1 MSSGLSAPREPGAA
15 RDGSGWERRW
25 DERYSREYYVNVGL
39 DLSQWEAP
47 QGVTF
52 TEEQPQTSVAA
63 EQRPQVAAAATSG
76 GPSVPVPPNL
86 TLRQFLRSLEKSQD
100 GRWVKSASLT
110 ADVTQQKRVAIE
122 MITVLAAQ
130 LLEEDPEVIR
140 KNSVNEDGMLALGS
154 ALLARVNW

>member
-1 MSSGLSAPREPGAA
+1 MSCSFGLRLLPPSESRVRRSPAAPRCGATHTA
-15 RDGSGWERRW
+15 H
-25 DERYSREYYVNVGL
+25 
-39 DLSQWEAP
+39 
-47 QGVTF
+47 
-52 TEEQPQTSVAA
+52 
-63 EQRPQVAAAATSG
+63 
-76 GPSVPVPPNL
+76 
-86 TLRQFLRSLEKSQD
+86 LEKSQD

>member
-1 MSSGLSAPREPGAA
+1 M
-15 RDGSGWERRW
+15 
-25 DERYSREYYVNVGL
+25 
-39 DLSQWEAP
+39 
-47 QGVTF
+47 TF